1 VTLAKAERDAAI
13 AAAEARAREVE
24 LAAAAEAGKTKT
36 IAAADAE
43 RVRLEATAHSE
54 QTRMVGVA
62 EADATR
68 AKGLAEGDAVRAKG
82 MAEAQSIKAR
92 ADALAENQD
101 AVIGQQLAERWPE
114 IVEAAA
120 KPFGQIDQL
129 IVLNGAKGLSETLAQ
144 ALSQGATG
152 LDLARQL
159 LAGKNGKRSNGAA
172 HTETE
177 PMAATTDTPTS
188 DR

>member
-68 AKGLAEGDAVRAKG
+68 AKGMAEGDAVRAKG
-82 MAEAQSIKAR
+82 MAEAESIKAR

-120 KPFGQIDQL
+120 KPFGGIDQL

-159 LAGKNGKRSNGAA
+159 LAGKNAKRSNGAV

-177 PMAATTDTPTS
+177 PVAQTERSSS